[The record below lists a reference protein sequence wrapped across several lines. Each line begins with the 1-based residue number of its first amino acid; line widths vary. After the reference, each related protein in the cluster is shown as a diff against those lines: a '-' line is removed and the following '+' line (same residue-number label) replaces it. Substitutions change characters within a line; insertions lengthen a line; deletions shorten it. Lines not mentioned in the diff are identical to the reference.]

1 MNVKLAVENFLDNE
15 KVVIP
20 SANNLA
26 NYEHKFIY
34 KNREAIFE
42 NFNTFGRVT
51 SLNMFKSMWKDADA
65 KIYQCVKEDYFM
77 VVFDYTMQYE
87 TLTNVYSPFGSES
100 NDKN

>member
-1 MNVKLAVENFLDNE
+1 MNIKLAVENFLDNE

-20 SANNLA
+20 SAINLA
-26 NYEHKFIY
+26 NYENKFVY

-42 NFNTFGRVT
+42 NFNMFGRVT

-77 VVFDYTMQYE
+77 VVFDYNRQQENMA
-87 TLTNVYSPFGSES
+87 NVYRPFEEEEE
-100 NDKN
+100 

>member
-20 SANNLA
+20 SALHLA
-26 NYEHKFIY
+26 NYEHKFMY

-42 NFNTFGRVT
+42 NFNMFGRVT

-77 VVFDYTMQYE
+77 VVFDYNRQYE
-87 TLTNVYSPFGSES
+87 TLTNVYSPFG
-100 NDKN
+100 NDENET

>member
-1 MNVKLAVENFLDNE
+1 MNVKLAVENFFDNE

-20 SANNLA
+20 SALNLA
-26 NYEHKFIY
+26 NYEHKFVY

-42 NFNTFGRVT
+42 NFNMFGRVT

-77 VVFDYTMQYE
+77 VVFDYNRQQENMA
-87 TLTNVYSPFGSES
+87 NVYRPFEEEEE
-100 NDKN
+100 